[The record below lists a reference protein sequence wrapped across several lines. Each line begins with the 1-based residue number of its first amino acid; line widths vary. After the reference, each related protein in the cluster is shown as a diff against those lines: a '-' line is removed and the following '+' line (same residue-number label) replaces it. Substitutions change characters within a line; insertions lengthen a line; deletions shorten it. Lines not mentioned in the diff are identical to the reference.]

1 MTRPTL
7 YHCKD
12 ARSFRC
18 LWAAEELGLD
28 YELVTMP
35 FPPRFHVPAYKEI
48 NPLGTIPC
56 WVDGE
61 MKLTESAAICQVLA
75 RGTPL
80 DVVPGEPDWPGY
92 LNWLH
97 RSDATLTFPLAI
109 MLRYSVFPKPEERKL
124 DVAEDYRLFFLGR
137 ARSIEAALDDGR
149 DHLCAGRFT
158 MADICV
164 GYAVML
170 SLTLGLGPELG
181 PKTMAWWERL
191 SGRDGFRAAKARQ
204 QKGEDVAIL
213 PSSSSL

>member
-1 MTRPTL
+1 MTKPIL

-28 YELVTMP
+28 YDLVTMP
-35 FPPRFHVPAYKEI
+35 FPPRFHVPEYKQV

-61 MKLTESAAICQVLA
+61 LNMTESAAICQVMA
-75 RGTPL
+75 RGSAIEVL
-80 DVVPGEPDWPGY
+80 PGEPDYARY

-124 DVAEDYRLFFLGR
+124 DVAEDYKLFFLGR
-137 ARSIEAALDDGR
+137 ARSIEAALADGR
-149 DHLCAGRFT
+149 EWLVAGRFT
-158 MADICV
+158 VADIAI
-164 GYAVML
+164 GYSVML
-170 SLTLGLGPELG
+170 AQTLGLKDELG
-181 PKTMAWWERL
+181 PATLAWWEGL
-191 SGRDGFRAAKARQ
+191 SVRDGFKAAKARQ
-204 QKGEDVAIL
+204 QG
-213 PSSSSL
+213 